1 MSKYFFFIII
11 ITFLLFL
18 NFFTNKVSASSYKNL
33 IRKREEIVDNEPN
46 STEIFDDPDVNVLL
60 NKTNLSNNESII
72 ETETKELDI
81 DPDAVMVLYVIRH
94 GNRNPSKYFEE
105 NSLKRGW
112 GEEGPLELNRR
123 GKNEAFNFGV
133 RLRHF
138 LKGLIKR
145 NFNSSEINL
154 YTSSANRCQMTL
166 QLISAAVFRP
176 IGYGYWK
183 DNLDW
188 SPTPYTIDDEIL
200 RPYTKKCDAIE
211 NSWNPIISEK
221 LSEIE
226 DIVSSNQDIINFF
239 IRNGENFNFDKNRS
253 FNDLANVADNLHNYK
268 IYRKP
273 FPDFI
278 TKANFSNYNSSTL
291 IDKVM
296 TFIEGSQIVCAND
309 EKCGYLMGG
318 RLLSHIK
325 NELIKK
331 ANETHNYP
339 VKMIGYASHTE
350 IVLSV
355 MKLMGI
361 DQNEIRTGCGFI
373 IQLREKP
380 FWSIKILKHNTI
392 YQNNR
397 LTGHSITI
405 ANYSKYLKN
414 MSIGDG
420 WIGLQNFTKFIQNK
434 TIDNWEEICPTC
446 TKLKDIKHYEKS
458 NIKISGDTFNP
469 KSENLTLI
477 ANLGNQIYPLYNHL
491 LIFLPIAIYIIL

>member
-1 MSKYFFFIII
+1 MSKYFIILSSIILLLSLNFII
-11 ITFLLFL
+11 
-18 NFFTNKVSASSYKNL
+18 NEVSANSRRYIK
-33 IRKREEIVDNEPN
+33 KREESVDNEPN
-46 STEIFDDPDVNVLL
+46 STEVFDDPDINVSI
-60 NKTNLSNNESII
+60 NKTNLSTNETII
-72 ETETKELDI
+72 DEETKEHDI
-81 DPDAVMVLYVIRH
+81 DHDTVMLLYVLRH

-123 GKNEAFNFGV
+123 GKNEVFNFGV

-138 LKGLIKR
+138 LKGFTKR

-166 QLISAAVFRP
+166 QLVSAAIFRP
-176 IGYGYWK
+176 IGYGYWR

-188 SPTPYTIDDEIL
+188 SPTPYTIDDNLL
-200 RPYTKKCDAIE
+200 RPYTKNCDAVINAWATINNE
-211 NSWNPIISEK
+211 E
-221 LSEIE
+221 LSEIKN
-226 DIVSSNQDIINFF
+226 IVSSNQDIINFYINEGGKF
-239 IRNGENFNFDKNRS
+239 NFNKNRS

-273 FPDFI
+273 FPEFI

-291 IDKVM
+291 IDKTM
-296 TFIEGSQIVCAND
+296 TFIEGPQIACAND
-309 EKCGYLMGG
+309 KKCGYLMGG
-318 RLLSHIK
+318 NLLSHIK

-361 DQNEIRTGCGFI
+361 DQNEVRTGCGFI

-380 FWSIKILKHNTI
+380 FWSLKILTHNTI

-405 ANYSKYLKN
+405 ANYSQSLKN
-414 MSIGDG
+414 ISMGNG
-420 WIGLQNFTKFIQNK
+420 WIGLQNFTKLIQNK
-434 TIDNWEEICPTC
+434 TIDDWEKICPTC
-446 TKLKDIKHYEKS
+446 SKFNDNKYSEIN

-469 KSENLTLI
+469 MYDNLNLTL
-477 ANLGNQIYPLYNHL
+477 NFGTQTYPSYNIL
-491 LIFLPIAIYIIL
+491 LISLFTIIFMTL